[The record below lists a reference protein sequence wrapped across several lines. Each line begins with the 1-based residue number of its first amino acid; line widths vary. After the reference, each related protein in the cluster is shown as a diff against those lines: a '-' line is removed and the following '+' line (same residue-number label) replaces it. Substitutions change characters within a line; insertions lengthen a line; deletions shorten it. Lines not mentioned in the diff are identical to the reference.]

1 MPARFGRAW
10 ARCAARLVS
19 RPYAT
24 RPSSRA
30 FLGEQLPQDFT
41 FLPQFL
47 DAREQRVLLGACLAK
62 LDAMESR
69 EFRKRRRLH
78 LQQAHAQSPPDNAS
92 DGQTETDS
100 VEGLFLPDAF
110 YEFHQG
116 HYDGVIRNYREMH
129 VSTWPSSPDLE
140 QVLGRVHGLLPA
152 GFPGEKAR
160 IQSHIL
166 HLASDGYIAP
176 HIDNVGASGSWILG
190 VSLGAPRTML
200 LEKVD
205 HPDTRF
211 EVALPSGSVY
221 LQRGSVRYQFKH
233 SILPSQGGRLQQR
246 LSFMIRDFPNP
257 DGKAAASSGD

>member
-1 MPARFGRAW
+1 MRPVPLLAPSSESSSRKTSRSCRNFWTPGSSAFFWGPVWQSWMPWNRANFESVGGCTCN
-10 ARCAARLVS
+10 RRKHSRPPTTPQTARL
-19 RPYAT
+19 RLIP
-24 RPSSRA
+24 SRA
-30 FLGEQLPQDFT
+30 CSCQTRSTNFT
-41 FLPQFL
+41 KS
-47 DAREQRVLLGACLAK
+47 ARLLSPRLERNRV
-62 LDAMESR
+62 S
-69 EFRKRRRLH
+69 
-78 LQQAHAQSPPDNAS
+78 SS
-92 DGQTETDS
+92 ST
-100 VEGLFLPDAF
+100 
-110 YEFHQG
+110 QG